1 MGAEPQE
8 LGLSSDVYDG
18 LRIRYLEFLVI
29 SQPPSYDDRILS
41 DSLANN
47 IG

>member
-18 LRIRYLEFLVI
+18 LRIRNLEFIVI
-29 SQPPSYDDRILS
+29 SQPPSHGDRFLS
-41 DSLANN
+41 DS
-47 IG
+47 IESSPS